1 MSIVISGV
9 NNNDRITASD
19 GTLDLL
25 SVVGFASTLTA
36 PAISATGN
44 LTAASI
50 NVDNNI
56 QLGTAGIV
64 TATTFVGN
72 VTGNINNSTLLLQ
85 TGGTE
90 RLRIDSN
97 GTLRVQGGDGNAYLQ
112 LERYQ
117 NNDNGGRVRFVKSR
131 SDTVGLNTIVQ
142 DGDTLGVIDF
152 YGSDSNLGTRGA
164 ASISAEVD
172 GTPGSADMPGRL
184 VFKTVPDNSTV
195 FTERLSINSTG
206 RSTFSGQIFQSNTST
221 TVFPTSWG
229 TYAYTQ
235 YPHELVIDNNATG
248 TQGSFAGIYFN
259 AGADSDGSKVGT
271 ARISAVETG
280 NYNADLVFS
289 TRNTAFTEKVRIN
302 SAGRVGI
309 GSDNPTSGHIVDIL
323 NTSTSVVRLRTTI
336 SSSDAILKL
345 TSGVSGESAIKFG
358 DADDDDEGVLSFQNV
373 GNFLKYA
380 VNGGTTERLRI
391 GPAGQ
396 IGILGPYYG
405 EAGEVI
411 RSRGIN
417 QAPEWT
423 GYPKNCGNSV
433 MNNTSS
439 GYQYNTIPSYATKIT
454 VCICNLS
461 LTGSNS
467 TLVQLGTSSGLITS
481 GYYSQTTNGEGSKQ
495 TKTDGFSLYTTG
507 SGHSYSGAMVI
518 YKVSA
523 SKYVYT
529 YTSTNGVSANRMGGG
544 RLQGVSG
551 TIDRILITADGTN
564 NFDTGEITIY
574 AE

>member
-36 PAISATGN
+36 PAISAAGN

-117 NNDNGGRVRFVKSR
+117 NNSNGGRVRFVKSR

-195 FTERLSINSTG
+195 FTERLRITSDGKVGINQSTWSSKDHMFEV
-206 RSTFSGQIFQSNTST
+206 RQSTNDKEIARFSVDGGSGGVQGKGFIGLTPFNTVT
-221 TVFPTSWG
+221 
-229 TYAYTQ
+229 
-235 YPHELVIDNNATG
+235 YPHVSIGVEEYGASHYQGNLTFATRNASNDSAPIERMRIT
-248 TQGSFAGIYFN
+248 
-259 AGADSDGSKVGT
+259 SDGK
-271 ARISAVETG
+271 
-280 NYNADLVFS
+280 
-289 TRNTAFTEKVRIN
+289 
-302 SAGRVGI
+302 VGI
-309 GSDNPTSGHIVDIL
+309 GSTNPTSGHILDIL
-323 NTSTSVVRLRTTI
+323 NTSTSVVRLKTTI
-336 SSSDAILKL
+336 SSSDAIFKL

-380 VNGGTTERLRI
+380 VNGGTSERLRI
-391 GPAGQ
+391 GPNGQ

-423 GYPKNCGNSV
+423 GYPKQIGNSV
-433 MNNTSS
+433 MDNTSS
-439 GYQYNTIPSYATKIT
+439 GYQYNTIPAYATKIT

-461 LTGSNS
+461 LNGSNS

-495 TKTDGFSLYTTG
+495 TKTNGFSMYTSG
-507 SGHSYSGAMVI
+507 AGHSYSGAMVI

-529 YTSTNGVSANRMGGG
+529 YTSTNGISANRMGGG
-544 RLQGVSG
+544 RLQGISG
-551 TIDRILITADGTN
+551 TIDRILITSDGTN

>member
-117 NNDNGGRVRFVKSR
+117 NNVNGGRVRFVKSR

-142 DGDTLGVIDF
+142 DGDTLGIIDF

-195 FTERLSINSTG
+195 FTERLRIDSSGRVMIGTTAASTLASTDDLTISTSGSTG
-206 RSTFSGQIFQSNTST
+206 ITLFS
-221 TVFPTSWG
+221 
-229 TYAYTQ
+229 A
-235 YPHELVIDNNATG
+235 
-248 TQGSFAGIYFN
+248 AGN
-259 AGADSDGSKVGT
+259 AGNITFGDGTSGDDRQRGLLQYHHSDNSMRFFTDAVRRMTISSDGK
-271 ARISAVETG
+271 
-280 NYNADLVFS
+280 
-289 TRNTAFTEKVRIN
+289 
-302 SAGRVGI
+302 VGI
-309 GSDNPTSGHIVDIL
+309 GSDSPTSGHILDIL
-323 NTSTSVVRLRTTI
+323 NTSTSVVRLKTTV

-380 VNGGTTERLRI
+380 VNGGTSERLRI
-391 GPAGQ
+391 GPNGQ

-423 GYPKNCGNSV
+423 GYPKQIGNSV

-439 GYQYNTIPSYATKIT
+439 GYQYNTIPAYATKIT

-461 LTGSNS
+461 LGGSNS
-467 TLVQLGTSSGLITS
+467 TLVQLGTSGGLITS

-495 TKTDGFSLYTTG
+495 TKTNGFSMYTSG
-507 SGHSYSGAMVI
+507 AGHSYSGAMVI

-529 YTSTNGVSANRMGGG
+529 YTSTNGVSVNRMGGG
-544 RLQGVSG
+544 RLQGISG
-551 TIDRILITADGTN
+551 TIDRILITSDGTN

>member
-117 NNDNGGRVRFVKSR
+117 NNVNGGRVRFVKSR

-142 DGDTLGVIDF
+142 DGDTLGIIDF

-195 FTERLSINSTG
+195 FTERLRIDSSGRVMIGTTAASTLASTDDLTISTSGSTG
-206 RSTFSGQIFQSNTST
+206 ITLFS
-221 TVFPTSWG
+221 
-229 TYAYTQ
+229 A
-235 YPHELVIDNNATG
+235 
-248 TQGSFAGIYFN
+248 AGN
-259 AGADSDGSKVGT
+259 AGNITFGDGTSGDDRQRGLLQYHHSDNSMRFFTDAVRRMTISSDGK
-271 ARISAVETG
+271 
-280 NYNADLVFS
+280 
-289 TRNTAFTEKVRIN
+289 
-302 SAGRVGI
+302 VGI
-309 GSDNPTSGHIVDIL
+309 GSDSPTSGHILDIL
-323 NTSTSVVRLRTTI
+323 NTSTSVVRLKTTV

-380 VNGGTTERLRI
+380 VNGGTSERLRI
-391 GPAGQ
+391 GPSGQ

-423 GYPKNCGNSV
+423 GYPKQIGNSV
-433 MNNTSS
+433 MDNTSS

-467 TLVQLGTSSGLITS
+467 TLVQLGTSGGLITS

-495 TKTDGFSLYTTG
+495 TKTNGFSMYTSG
-507 SGHSYSGAMVI
+507 AGHSYSGAMVI

-529 YTSTNGVSANRMGGG
+529 YTATNGVSANRMGGG
-544 RLQGVSG
+544 DLEGISG
-551 TIDRILITADGTN
+551 TIDRILITSDGTN

>member
-117 NNDNGGRVRFVKSR
+117 NNDKGGRVRFVKSR

-309 GSDNPTSGHIVDIL
+309 GSDNPESGHIVDIL

-336 SSSDAILKL
+336 SDSDAILKL

-358 DADDDDEGVLSFQNV
+358 DADDDDEGVLTFQNV
-373 GNFLKYA
+373 GNILSYKRGSF
-380 VNGGTTERLRI
+380 ERFRI

-396 IGILGPYYG
+396 IGILGAFYG
-405 EAGEVI
+405 EAGEVL
-411 RSRGIN
+411 RSRGSG
-417 QAPEWT
+417 QAPQWASPLYQANT
-423 GYPKNCGNSV
+423 TTV
-433 MNNTSS
+433 MDNTS
-439 GYQYNTIPSYATKIT
+439 GMYQYNTIPDYAKKIT
-454 VCICNLS
+454 ITFVNLS
-461 LTGSNS
+461 ASGSNNS
-467 TLVQLGTSSGLITS
+467 FVQLGTSSGMITS
-481 GYYSQTTNGEGSKQ
+481 GYFSQTTNAEGAEQ
-495 TKTDGFSLYTTG
+495 NITDGFSLYMTG
-507 SGHSYSGAMVI
+507 GAHSYSGAMEI
-518 YKVSA
+518 YKVSS
-523 SKYVYT
+523 SKYCYT
-529 YTSTNGVSANRMGGG
+529 YSSTNGQAAIRSGAG
-544 RLQGVSG
+544 RLSGVSG
-551 TIDRILITADGTN
+551 TIDRLLLQTSGTN
-564 NFDTGEITIY
+564 NFDTGEVTIY
-574 AE
+574 IQ

>member
-117 NNDNGGRVRFVKSR
+117 NNDKGGRVRFVKSR

-309 GSDNPTSGHIVDIL
+309 GSDNPESGHIVDIL

-336 SSSDAILKL
+336 SDSDAILKL

-358 DADDDDEGVLSFQNV
+358 DADDDDGGVLTFQNV
-373 GNFLKYA
+373 GNFLSYKR
-380 VNGGTTERLRI
+380 GSFERLRI

-433 MNNTSS
+433 MNNTSA
-439 GYQYNTIPSYATKIT
+439 GYQYNTIPAYATKIT

-461 LTGSNS
+461 LNGSNS

-481 GYYSQTTNGEGSKQ
+481 GYFSQTTNGEGSKQ
-495 TKTDGFSLYTTG
+495 TKTDGFSMYTSG

-529 YTSTNGVSANRMGGG
+529 YTSTNGINANRMGGG
-544 RLQGVSG
+544 RLEGVSG
-551 TIDRILITADGTN
+551 TIDRILITSDGTN

>member
-117 NNDNGGRVRFVKSR
+117 NNVNGGRVRFVKSR

-142 DGDTLGVIDF
+142 DGDTLGIIDF

-195 FTERLSINSTG
+195 FTERLRIDSSGRVMIGTTAASTLASTDDLTISTSGSTG
-206 RSTFSGQIFQSNTST
+206 ITLFS
-221 TVFPTSWG
+221 
-229 TYAYTQ
+229 A
-235 YPHELVIDNNATG
+235 
-248 TQGSFAGIYFN
+248 AGN
-259 AGADSDGSKVGT
+259 AGNITFGDGTSGDDRQRGLLQYHHSDNSMRFFTDAVRRMTISSDGK
-271 ARISAVETG
+271 
-280 NYNADLVFS
+280 
-289 TRNTAFTEKVRIN
+289 
-302 SAGRVGI
+302 VGI
-309 GSDNPTSGHIVDIL
+309 GSDSPTSGHILDIL
-323 NTSTSVVRLRTTI
+323 NTSTSVVRLKTTV

-380 VNGGTTERLRI
+380 VNGGTSERLRI
-391 GPAGQ
+391 GPSGQ
-396 IGILGPYYG
+396 IGILG
-405 EAGEVI
+405 A
-411 RSRGIN
+411 
-417 QAPEWT
+417 
-423 GYPKNCGNSV
+423 
-433 MNNTSS
+433 
-439 GYQYNTIPSYATKIT
+439 
-454 VCICNLS
+454 
-461 LTGSNS
+461 
-467 TLVQLGTSSGLITS
+467 
-481 GYYSQTTNGEGSKQ
+481 
-495 TKTDGFSLYTTG
+495 F
-507 SGHSYSGAMVI
+507 
-518 YKVSA
+518 
-523 SKYVYT
+523 
-529 YTSTNGVSANRMGGG
+529 
-544 RLQGVSG
+544 
-551 TIDRILITADGTN
+551 
-564 NFDTGEITIY
+564 
-574 AE
+574 